1 MKRFFTIFSLS
12 AFVFLICGAPTIT
25 FQALTPAILDVP
37 KHINSI
43 AIIDRSTLKDTKRNI
58 LEGGLTG
65 EMPGGDKIAAEFAQ
79 NGLIDFLNDSRRF
92 TAVRTA
98 KTYIKN
104 SAAESFPDPM
114 VWNEIEKLCNEFK
127 VDAIIALEAFDS
139 DFIIPT
145 NMFKVHV
152 GFRLYDPKEKVI
164 FDQNHFIHESVWEGR
179 PHSVLGAIN
188 MMTDKER
195 AIKDISYEAGLMY
208 GERIAPSWYTVR
220 REYYRKPKRDRNLR
234 EGSRMMEVNNWDAAI
249 ESLGKATDSNKRKTR
264 GRAAHNLA
272 VVYEILGDYEQA
284 QKWAQDAWGR
294 YENKDSKNYSYI
306 LGQRMKEMQILKEQQ
321 K

>member
-25 FQALTPAILDVP
+25 FNVQRPAYLDVP

-43 AIIDRSTLKDTKRNI
+43 GLIDRSALKDTRQNI
-58 LEGGLTG
+58 IEGGITG
-65 EMPGGDKIAAEFAQ
+65 EMPGGDKITAQFAHD
-79 NGLIDFLNDSRRF
+79 GLIDFLNDSRRF

-98 KTYIKN
+98 KKYIKN

-114 VWNEIEKLCNEFK
+114 AWNEIDKLCKEFK
-127 VDAIIALEAFDS
+127 VDAIIALEVFDS

-145 NMFKVHV
+145 NMFKVQV
-152 GFRLYDPKEKVI
+152 GFRLYDPKDRVI
-164 FDQNHFIHESVWEGR
+164 FDQNNFTHESVWQGR
-179 PHSVLGAIN
+179 PNTVLGAIN

-195 AIKDISYEAGLMY
+195 AIKDISYEAGVIY
-208 GERIAPSWYTVR
+208 GERIAPSWSVVR

-249 ESLGKATDSNKRKTR
+249 ESLGKATESNKRKTR

-306 LGQRMKEMQILKEQQ
+306 LSQRMKEKQILDQQQ